1 MASRE
6 SIRGNSKSKF
16 GIIPS
21 VIFQKAQKPSSAGA
35 ASQNSKQVQT
45 QVRLVVLIALCV
57 FLAEALVMFLIPLM
71 KPLSTWVSALFD
83 ATLLTIMLLP
93 VLFYFVYRPFVQH
106 ITDLNRVEEALMTAN
121 KELEIRVSERTA
133 ELKAS
138 EVELRQ
144 VNRELSAKA
153 AKLEDANEELSQYAY
168 AVSHDL
174 QAPLRAINNYVSFLE
189 EDLGTGLEGEQKKYL
204 DALGR
209 AVHEAD
215 HLVQGLLDL
224 SRIGQGGASMEQI
237 PMGRFLRE
245 LINSM
250 PLPAGTTITTA
261 DEWPTIDADPVLL
274 KQIFQNLIENAVK
287 FNDSPRISITLEWR
301 MQSEGKFEF
310 LVSDNG
316 IGFEKHYQDQIF
328 RVFERLHALNEYNG
342 TGIGLAIVKK
352 ASAILG
358 GTIRVE
364 SNTGQGSTFILT
376 LPRASNV

>member
-1 MASRE
+1 
-6 SIRGNSKSKF
+6 
-16 GIIPS
+16 
-21 VIFQKAQKPSSAGA
+21 
-35 ASQNSKQVQT
+35 
-45 QVRLVVLIALCV
+45 
-57 FLAEALVMFLIPLM
+57 MFLIPLM
-71 KPLSTWVSALFD
+71 KPFSTWVTALFD
-83 ATLLTIMLLP
+83 ATLLTILLLP
-93 VLFYFVYRPFVQH
+93 VLYYFVYRPFVQH

-133 ELKAS
+133 RIKAS

-153 AKLEDANEELSQYAY
+153 AELKDANEELSQYAY

-174 QAPLRAINNYVSFLE
+174 QAPLRAINNYVSFLK
-189 EDLGTGLEGEQKKYL
+189 EDLGTGLEGEPKKYL

-209 AVHEAD
+209 AVHEAA

-224 SRIGQGGASMEQI
+224 SRIGQGGASMEPI

-250 PLPAGTTITTA
+250 SLPAGTTITTA
-261 DEWPTIDADPVLL
+261 DELPTIDADPVLL

-287 FNDSPRISITLEWR
+287 FNDSPQISITLEWR
-301 MQSEGKFEF
+301 MPSERKYEF

-328 RVFERLHALNEYNG
+328 RVFERLHTLNEYNG

-352 ASAILG
+352 ASTLLE

-364 SNTGQGSTFILT
+364 SNAGQGSTFILT
-376 LPRASNV
+376 LPRASKV